1 MEVGKKMN
9 QNAKIAMVMVMM
21 MMVLFAGQTIAIT
34 RQECL
39 DKCLSGCQPA
49 PASRCIESCVEE
61 CQKYPPPAASQSRI
75 KG

>member
-1 MEVGKKMN
+1 M
-9 QNAKIAMVMVMM
+9 
-21 MMVLFAGQTIAIT
+21 GQTIAMT

-39 DKCLSGCQPA
+39 DKCLPACQPA

-61 CQKYPPPAASQSRI
+61 CQKYPPPAAPQTRI